1 LTDGDKFVEAGS
13 RVLIQDEELWPMAK
27 GTLCKIGQFKRIYSI
42 ELSLINN
49 CVTFQGCK
57 HGPETR
63 ECYFEPLTYCKLSQ
77 VDPIHSSNQSNV
89 HVLEKFGDEYNREV
103 RTLYTPKKVFFRNTK
118 DVYAWTGLPG
128 GYKAHPEIAMNAA
141 SIAFY
146 FNPKPWL
153 RQEIHERLQKSIPE
167 DLDPDKTIG
176 VPIRRSD
183 KCKGHDIKG
192 SASGEMDCQ
201 SFETYLGA
209 VKSFLAFDP
218 MIQNVI
224 VTSEDKKAC
233 DEFISLLKK
242 ELPQLRVVVNIGDVQ
257 QGTGSGSQ
265 LESYEEGAT
274 NAAVV
279 AR

>member
-1 LTDGDKFVEAGS
+1 
-13 RVLIQDEELWPMAK
+13 
-27 GTLCKIGQFKRIYSI
+27 
-42 ELSLINN
+42 
-49 CVTFQGCK
+49 
-57 HGPETR
+57 
-63 ECYFEPLTYCKLSQ
+63 
-77 VDPIHSSNQSNV
+77 
-89 HVLEKFGDEYNREV
+89 
-103 RTLYTPKKVFFRNTK
+103 
-118 DVYAWTGLPG
+118 
-128 GYKAHPEIAMNAA
+128 MNAA
-141 SIAFY
+141 AFAFY

-153 RQEIHERLQKSIPE
+153 RREIHERLQKSILE

-183 KCKGHDIKG
+183 KCKGHNIKG

-201 SFETYLGA
+201 SFETYLSA